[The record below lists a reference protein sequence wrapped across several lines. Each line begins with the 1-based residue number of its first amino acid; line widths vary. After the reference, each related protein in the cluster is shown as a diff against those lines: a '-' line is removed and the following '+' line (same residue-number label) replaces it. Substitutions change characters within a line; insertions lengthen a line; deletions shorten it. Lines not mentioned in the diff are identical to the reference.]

1 MSDKSEACPMCGMP
15 VGMDVEEYNKLL
27 EAEKTT
33 PQQQDNNE
41 LPITTPNEGEA
52 PLGNAIIPLPA
63 PQEPKKKSKM
73 GLVIGVVAG
82 ILAIAAIAGFFFM
95 KGHEAEK
102 TSEEQI
108 ATQNETQL
116 IEEKTLETLD
126 RATDPC
132 LTALNQLYN
141 NYVFGNQFDQFEL
154 VVNDL
159 FTMKGKQKLLD
170 AYDYECETGDCYGIW
185 ALRTMAQDG
194 EGESKIIDITPLG
207 NNKYTVKYLDMGS
220 MGETMLVFAE
230 EGGKMKI
237 DDFRTI
243 FDESYDENVG
253 YMSKDNLPH
262 VYANAYDGFVNIRQ
276 APQSEAPILGVLRN
290 GPEGAILLGAEGEW
304 TQIDCNGIVGYV
316 LSKYVQDTPTL
327 AVDEGIDMSWLEG
340 WWEDNECHSLLV
352 FDNGGFMEYSCMFN
366 EGSTTK
372 KGTFILQGSSLALTV
387 LVDFVNWPENQYT
400 NTIALPLDPVKKT
413 IIGYKKQQFKTKELH
428 VYLEER
434 GEEMYDDLY
443 LTKKEFNNFKK
454 HVFDKFTGY

>member
-41 LPITTPNEGEA
+41 FPITTPNEGEA
-52 PLGNAIIPLPA
+52 PLGNAIIPPPA

-108 ATQNETQL
+108 AAQNETQL

-276 APQSEAPILGVLRN
+276 FS
-290 GPEGAILLGAEGEW
+290 
-304 TQIDCNGIVGYV
+304 
-316 LSKYVQDTPTL
+316 
-327 AVDEGIDMSWLEG
+327 
-340 WWEDNECHSLLV
+340 V
-352 FDNGGFMEYSCMFN
+352 F
-366 EGSTTK
+366 
-372 KGTFILQGSSLALTV
+372 
-387 LVDFVNWPENQYT
+387 
-400 NTIALPLDPVKKT
+400 
-413 IIGYKKQQFKTKELH
+413 
-428 VYLEER
+428 
-434 GEEMYDDLY
+434 
-443 LTKKEFNNFKK
+443 
-454 HVFDKFTGY
+454 

>member
-41 LPITTPNEGEA
+41 FPITTPNEGEA
-52 PLGNAIIPLPA
+52 PLGNAIIPPPA

-108 ATQNETQL
+108 AAQNETQL
-116 IEEKTLETLD
+116 IEEKTLEALD

-304 TQIDCNGIVGYV
+304 VKIDCNGIEGYV
-316 LSKYVQDTPTL
+316 YGKYVQDTPTEVYEYWGAL
-327 AVDEGIDMSWLEG
+327 RKDASSYRFTENDLSPLTAKELTYLRNSVYARHGYVFKSQELNNYYKQFSWYHPNPSVTDAALNSTEKANVD
-340 WWEDNECHSLLV
+340 
-352 FDNGGFMEYSCMFN
+352 
-366 EGSTTK
+366 
-372 KGTFILQGSSLALTV
+372 FILNYQKQN
-387 LVDFVNWPENQYT
+387 D
-400 NTIALPLDPVKKT
+400 KT
-413 IIGYKKQQFKTKELH
+413 YKPQ
-428 VYLEER
+428 
-434 GEEMYDDLY
+434 
-443 LTKKEFNNFKK
+443 
-454 HVFDKFTGY
+454 